1 MKINTEKINK
11 LFQSKLVVLNIGVEL
26 FHDAIKNAEGQ
37 SINMDWRSPA
47 GGDKRLLDII
57 NKIKDGE

>member
-37 SINMDWRSPA
+37 SINMDWRPPA
-47 GGDKRLLDII
+47 GGDKKLLEII